1 MGRGSCFVKVAKYW
15 NTTAF
20 RLAWVYGALF
30 LLTVIFLMG
39 LVYWRTVG
47 FMARSIDFGL
57 EARMHQLV
65 MLDGANLELAVNG
78 MVKRDFLHHGVYG
91 YFDAEGH
98 WLAGNLERI
107 PPGLHW
113 DGVTDEHDY
122 ELRHE
127 FDDKEMQQSAHE
139 AMFIARVLPGGR
151 RLLVGRD
158 VESFK
163 HLRLIIEEALVEGGT
178 LVVIMG
184 LAAGLYLS
192 LRSLRRVRE
201 ISINCERIAQ
211 GDLFVRL
218 NVSASHDELDM
229 LASVVNAML
238 DRVGGLMDEVRNVC
252 NNIAHD
258 LRTPM
263 TRLRT
268 RLYRLQRS
276 VDEVHAR
283 EMEGVLED
291 TDVVLGRFRALL
303 RIAEIE
309 SQKRRLAFTK
319 VSLIDILNRVLEFY
333 LPLTEEKYLQLKFES
348 SLEMVVDADDE
359 LLFEAIANVL
369 DNAIKFSP
377 VRGLIRLQLYRLQNR
392 VVLDILDQGP
402 GIPEHEREAVL
413 KRYYRSSGSSGVE
426 GHGLGLS
433 IVSAIMNLHGFDF
446 CFEKVETGALARI
459 YFTS

>member
-1 MGRGSCFVKVAKYW
+1 MKVARYW

-30 LLTVIFLMG
+30 LMTVSLLMG

-47 FMARSIDFGL
+47 FMARSIDFSL
-57 EARMHQLV
+57 EARMHQLIL
-65 MLDGANLELAVNG
+65 LDGANLKVAVNG
-78 MVKRDFLHHGVYG
+78 LVRRDFLHRGVYG
-91 YFDAEGH
+91 YFDAQGN

-107 PPGLHW
+107 PAGLHW
-113 DGVTDEHDY
+113 NGVTDEHVY

-127 FDDKEMQQSAHE
+127 YDDKDVYQPAHE
-139 AMFIARVLPGGR
+139 AMFIARMLPGGR
-151 RLLVGRD
+151 RLLVGQN

-184 LAAGLYLS
+184 LVAGLYLS

-201 ISINCERIAQ
+201 ISANCERIAQ
-211 GDLFVRL
+211 GDLSVRL
-218 NVSASHDELDM
+218 DVSESHDELDM

-238 DRVGGLMDEVRNVC
+238 DRVGLLMDEVRNVC

-276 VDEVHAR
+276 VDEEHAR

-291 TDVVLGRFRALL
+291 TDVVLSRFRALL

-309 SQKRRLAFTK
+309 SQKRRVAFTK
-319 VSLIDILNRVLEFY
+319 VSLIDILQRVMEFY
-333 LPLTEEKYLQLKFES
+333 LPLTEEKQLQLSFES
-348 SLEMVVDADDE
+348 SIEMSVDADDE

-377 VRGLIRLQLYRLQNR
+377 INGLIRLHLYRLQDR
-392 VVLDILDQGP
+392 MVLDILDQGP
-402 GIPEHEREAVL
+402 GIPDHEREAVL

-433 IVSAIMNLHGFDF
+433 IVSAIMNLHGFEF
-446 CFEKVETGALARI
+446 CFEKVEAGALARI
-459 YFTS
+459 YFNA